1 MLSPNELEYVPDK
14 IKKLYR
20 GLQLDILSD
29 IVERLAVNHDISRT
43 ADWEISRLYELGV
56 AKEDIRRH
64 IRRTLGLTAEEIE
77 RIYSEVLAED
87 YARYAPI
94 YQKQGKS
101 FIPFK
106 ENRQLQQL
114 IGGVKTQTNAEFKNI
129 TQSLGFAI
137 KKADGTRTFLP
148 LSKAYQTVLD
158 KAAFG
163 MLSGVY
169 DYNTMIKQA
178 VKELTD
184 SGLRAVDYYTEQD
197 DGSMKIHTN
206 RVEVAARRALMTG
219 FNQVVA
225 KVTEDNAEQLG
236 TDRFEVTYHRGARP
250 THQPWQG
257 RVYTR
262 EQLVTVCGYGDVTGL
277 KGANCY
283 HDFHPFFPGIS
294 KRLYTDEQLDKW
306 NAEENTPKEYKGKKY
321 TVYEALQRQR
331 KLETALRRKREEI
344 ALLEKGSADE
354 DDIIAAKAKY
364 HALSSEYVE
373 FSKAMNLPQQRERIS
388 IDGRKGVDVSFGK
401 PAEIEDK
408 TVANSGK
415 SGIIK
420 AKKFEPLPPEK
431 VVPVLR
437 EDSKEWVQKLTSEE
451 TRSVKK
457 YTKNIDDPA
466 DDKFYARLNA
476 MLRGEIPKDDTLEYY
491 SNQISSAISKFEL
504 KHDIV
509 CYRTLDSNVYKNF
522 KVGSVFNE
530 PQFISTSV
538 AKSKVLKKP
547 FSLVIHVPE
556 GSNGAY
562 IELLSSY
569 PVQREFII
577 NSNSVFRVKSKS
589 KDTMELELIKWT
601 KKT

>member
-321 TVYEALQRQR
+321 TVYEA
-331 KLETALRRKREEI
+331 
-344 ALLEKGSADE
+344 
-354 DDIIAAKAKY
+354 
-364 HALSSEYVE
+364 
-373 FSKAMNLPQQRERIS
+373 
-388 IDGRKGVDVSFGK
+388 
-401 PAEIEDK
+401 
-408 TVANSGK
+408 
-415 SGIIK
+415 
-420 AKKFEPLPPEK
+420 
-431 VVPVLR
+431 
-437 EDSKEWVQKLTSEE
+437 
-451 TRSVKK
+451 
-457 YTKNIDDPA
+457 
-466 DDKFYARLNA
+466 
-476 MLRGEIPKDDTLEYY
+476 
-491 SNQISSAISKFEL
+491 
-504 KHDIV
+504 
-509 CYRTLDSNVYKNF
+509 
-522 KVGSVFNE
+522 
-530 PQFISTSV
+530 
-538 AKSKVLKKP
+538 
-547 FSLVIHVPE
+547 
-556 GSNGAY
+556 
-562 IELLSSY
+562 
-569 PVQREFII
+569 
-577 NSNSVFRVKSKS
+577 
-589 KDTMELELIKWT
+589 
-601 KKT
+601 